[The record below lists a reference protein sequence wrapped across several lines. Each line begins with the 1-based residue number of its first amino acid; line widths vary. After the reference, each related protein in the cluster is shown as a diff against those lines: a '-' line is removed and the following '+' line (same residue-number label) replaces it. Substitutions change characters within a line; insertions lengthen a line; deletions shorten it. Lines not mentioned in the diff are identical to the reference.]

1 MIKIKAIWKN
11 GYNATLQFI
20 DNDKIVNEIELDL
33 IIVDKNNNVMLKQVE
48 KWYDNNNLSKE
59 NLELFLILNEYAK
72 KNI

>member
-1 MIKIKAIWKN
+1 M
-11 GYNATLQFI
+11 QFI